1 MKKSKFCIL
10 FVLFVIAADIAAVD
24 AQIVLKGKVTTRE
37 EEPVAFAAVSLRGMR
52 DTTRLVETA
61 VTDMQ
66 GNYAFGK
73 HREGKYLLTIQ
84 SLGFRTLNDTVHI
97 RRSSLGNTYE
107 MRKDY
112 LLEEEATAIDDVV
125 VVGTNVTHYLD
136 RTVYRVTNAD
146 RRTAVTGLDLTNK
159 VPQVTLDR
167 INETVSSSDG
177 AVTILVNGIAASA
190 QELKTISP
198 EEVGQIEY
206 YDLPPIRYG
215 GGNAVLNIVTQEVRD
230 GFYGGID
237 LKHAVPV
244 RWLNDSF
251 YLRYNRGRSQLTFRY
266 YASWHKSDAQFV
278 DDEYRYALN
287 GTDYAQYL
295 HTSGGYRSF
304 YNDFNLKYTN
314 QLQDKY
320 VFQATFYPSL
330 RNNENHYDSQ
340 IEFLEGA
347 AGMQRYGNYR
357 TESKIFNPTL
367 DLYFWRQLGR
377 KQELIMAITGNYFD
391 SGLDTRS
398 SEYDSA
404 DDRPVFED
412 FLTVDGRKY
421 SAIGQALYIKNFE
434 KVAFSVGER
443 FAYESNIAHT
453 TSWLSGDRQERTT
466 RMNNYLAA
474 EVSGKIKTKFSYRFS
489 LGVIASRTVTAGNDS
504 WQWVFAPNVI
514 AGYQIS
520 SSFIVKAGFSQANTS
535 PSLGM
540 LDDRTAMITQNIV
553 SRGNPSLKNGFQN
566 SAFVGTGYTNKWL
579 NINVTCLYGYAKN
592 PINYYY
598 RQDGARYEYMPVN
611 DKSSE
616 TCGINYALQLT
627 PFENDILTIKL
638 QGGVY
643 YTNLNSGVLG
653 RVGYLR
659 IPLRYYIQFAWKN
672 LSAFYQGNIVTGN
685 MVPPMIVYSDL
696 GSGIGIIYKYRNFAF
711 SLSCANFLIRP
722 ESRSHTI
729 DGSAVWRKST
739 GSQRDSYNRVMLGVS
754 YNFGRGR
761 VYNEAERHISNRDED
776 SGL

>member
-1 MKKSKFCIL
+1 M
-10 FVLFVIAADIAAVD
+10 
-24 AQIVLKGKVTTRE
+24 KGKVTTRE

-553 SRGNPSLKNGFQN
+553 SRGNPSLKNGFRN

>member
-553 SRGNPSLKNGFQN
+553 SRGNPSLKNGFRN

>member
-251 YLRYNRGRSQLTFRY
+251 YLRYNRGRSPLTFRY

-553 SRGNPSLKNGFQN
+553 SRGNPSLKNGFRN

>member
-215 GGNAVLNIVTQEVRD
+215 GGNAVLNIVTKEVRD

-347 AGMQRYGNYR
+347 TGMQRYGNYR

-443 FAYESNIAHT
+443 FSYESNIAHT

-474 EVSGKIKTKFSYRFS
+474 EVSGKIKTRFSYRFS

-535 PSLGM
+535 PSIGM
-540 LDDRTAMITQNIV
+540 LDDRIAMITQNIV
-553 SRGNPSLKNGFQN
+553 SRGNPSLKNGFRN
-566 SAFVGTGYTNKWL
+566 SAFIGTGYTNKWL

-598 RQDGARYEYMPVN
+598 RQDGARYEYMPVMIGPARPAESITLC
-611 DKSSE
+611 SSPRLK
-616 TCGINYALQLT
+616 TT
-627 PFENDILTIKL
+627 
-638 QGGVY
+638 
-643 YTNLNSGVLG
+643 S
-653 RVGYLR
+653 
-659 IPLRYYIQFAWKN
+659 
-672 LSAFYQGNIVTGN
+672 
-685 MVPPMIVYSDL
+685 
-696 GSGIGIIYKYRNFAF
+696 
-711 SLSCANFLIRP
+711 
-722 ESRSHTI
+722 
-729 DGSAVWRKST
+729 
-739 GSQRDSYNRVMLGVS
+739 
-754 YNFGRGR
+754 
-761 VYNEAERHISNRDED
+761 
-776 SGL
+776 